1 MKKRLECRAFE
12 QLNLHDKRRRLL
24 FSWSVLSCRRYTL
37 RRENSLRRWCGD
49 LNRNRRIS
57 EVRFPSLWSF
67 SFGISRFVHWNLRG
81 YRDCEESVFFWRGRI
96 WFDFQNQFWQ
106 KKSEKKKKNLR
117 SVSTVFCI
125 WRSWTQ
131 IYCFRFP
138 FICFSCFF
146 SSFRWLLSFLQKAL
160 LDFIFR
166 MRLDNVG
173 SIGGNRCEAFNSDR
187 VSKIS
192 KLFFSKCCINLSWQ
206 FITNHYFSFSSPCL
220 SLLIFFIFLQKPSAW
235 GRM

>member
-1 MKKRLECRAFE
+1 MINVDVCFSHGRCFLVDVILWGERIVWDGDAGTWTEIEEYPRWDFRLC
-12 QLNLHDKRRRLL
+12 DL
-24 FSWSVLSCRRYTL
+24 FLSVFHVLSIEIWEDTEIVRSQPFSG
-37 RRENSLRRWCGD
+37 EGEFD
-49 LNRNRRIS
+49 LIFKIN
-57 EVRFPSLWSF
+57 
-67 SFGISRFVHWNLRG
+67 
-81 YRDCEESVFFWRGRI
+81 
-96 WFDFQNQFWQ
+96 FDK
-106 KKSEKKKKNLR
+106 KKSEKKKKKKNLR

-192 KLFFSKCCINLSWQ
+192 KLFFSKCCIILSWQ

>member
-1 MKKRLECRAFE
+1 MRGLEPKSKNIRGEISVSVIFFFRYFTFCPLKSERIPRLWGVSFSGEGEFD
-12 QLNLHDKRRRLL
+12 LIFKINFDKRK
-24 FSWSVLSCRRYTL
+24 V
-37 RRENSLRRWCGD
+37 
-49 LNRNRRIS
+49 
-57 EVRFPSLWSF
+57 
-67 SFGISRFVHWNLRG
+67 
-81 YRDCEESVFFWRGRI
+81 
-96 WFDFQNQFWQ
+96 
-106 KKSEKKKKNLR
+106 KKKKKNLR

-206 FITNHYFSFSSPCL
+206 FITNHYFSFSSTCL